1 MTDYSRLPKG
11 VSKIAWGFI
20 FILIHVKINSF
31 DMLPDFVGYIL
42 ILSGINNLKDE
53 CKTISLLRP
62 LGLFLTV
69 WNIIAIFSGFTSLG
83 VIMSYIS
90 GIVSIINIYFTFQ
103 LLTECSLIAARYQSS
118 DDNLDKTIRTR
129 RNIHTV
135 CITIMQIT
143 MIVIQYIPEEFQ
155 EISISIPAVSGVV
168 ALIVLLM
175 TVSSLFRL
183 KRLLAAYAASR
194 EESTEDTDTE
204 EDSPEDDES
213 C

>member
-1 MTDYSRLPKG
+1 
-11 VSKIAWGFI
+11 
-20 FILIHVKINSF
+20 
-31 DMLPDFVGYIL
+31 
-42 ILSGINNLKDE
+42 
-53 CKTISLLRP
+53 
-62 LGLFLTV
+62 
-69 WNIIAIFSGFTSLG
+69 
-83 VIMSYIS
+83 MSYIS

-155 EISISIPAVSGVV
+155 EISIFIPVVFGVV
-168 ALIVLLM
+168 ALIVLFM